1 MFKQNEGSIDRGLRI
16 VVGIALVAAAASGTL
31 GPWAWLG
38 LIPLATGIVGN
49 CPIYRL
55 LGINT
60 CPRR

>member
-16 VVGIALVAAAASGTL
+16 VVGIAFVAAAASGTL

-49 CPIYRL
+49 CPVYRL

>member
-1 MFKQNEGSIDRGLRI
+1 MFKRNEGPIDRGVRI

-38 LIPLATGIVGN
+38 LIPLASGIVGN
-49 CPIYRL
+49 CPMYRL

>member
-1 MFKQNEGSIDRGLRI
+1 MFKRNEGPIDRGVRL

-38 LIPLATGIVGN
+38 LIPLASGIVGN
-49 CPIYRL
+49 CPMYRL

>member
-49 CPIYRL
+49 CPVYRL